1 MVCYGAVQSEL
12 TALRKPANMPK
23 EYFHGTDGML
33 MTDRL
38 PIIDSTG
45 SSWSCP
51 VCGRRFKQRTAEHTC
66 QLFTLDHHLAGK
78 PPEVVA
84 LCNAYLAAAA
94 ESGPVSIEPLK
105 TAIMLRTRSNF
116 GSVRVTRK
124 HLSCYLILGGLPD
137 APRTSWLAALTL
149 HAWRMSMTKCEAGCT
164 RPVN

>member
-1 MVCYGAVQSEL
+1 
-12 TALRKPANMPK
+12 MPK

-137 APRTSWLAALTL
+137 DPRIVKSARYTSNKLACGFDLTCMADVDDEVRSWL
-149 HAWRMSMTKCEAGCT
+149 HEACQLAQ
-164 RPVN
+164 